1 MSFWSGF
8 ANIATL
14 FALGIIY
21 VFLISTLMTS
31 STNFDTINYN
41 TTAEIFRKDDM
52 THKPIQNF
60 QSLMLFFGAA
70 IFAFEGITVV
80 LPLENAM
87 KKCHEFNFTA

>member
-1 MSFWSGF
+1 MMVISFSDRLSIWSGF

-21 VFLISTLMTS
+21 VFLISSLMTS
-31 STNFDTINYN
+31 STEFETTNFN
-41 TTAEIFRKDDM
+41 TTAEIFQKEDM

-80 LPLENAM
+80 
-87 KKCHEFNFTA
+87 

>member
-1 MSFWSGF
+1 
-8 ANIATL
+8 
-14 FALGIIY
+14 
-21 VFLISTLMTS
+21 MTS
-31 STNFDTINYN
+31 STDFDTINYN

-87 KKCHEFNFTA
+87 KKTSDFPKGNF